1 MNQLGEMIDIVFSD
15 IGENSKPAKTK
26 QERIKELEEE
36 LQCLKAQVE
45 AEEKGK
51 EEFMKDINSIIQKNT
66 EYLSNNP
73 SMRIVLES
81 LIDETTKFI
90 F

>member
-1 MNQLGEMIDIVFSD
+1 MNIVDEIIDTMFNMED
-15 IGENSKPAKTK
+15 DLKPAKTK

-36 LQCLKAQVE
+36 LQYLKAQVE

-51 EEFMKDINSIIQKNT
+51 EEFMKDINSIIQKHS

-73 SMRIVLES
+73 SMRVVLES
-81 LIDETTKFI
+81 LNDETTKFI

>member
-1 MNQLGEMIDIVFSD
+1 MNIVDEMIDIMFSN

-36 LQCLKAQVE
+36 LQYLKAQV
-45 AEEKGK
+45 AVEERGK
-51 EEFMKDINSIIQKNT
+51 EEFMKDIKSVIQKHS

-73 SMRIVLES
+73 SMRVVLES
-81 LIDETTKFI
+81 LNDETTKFI